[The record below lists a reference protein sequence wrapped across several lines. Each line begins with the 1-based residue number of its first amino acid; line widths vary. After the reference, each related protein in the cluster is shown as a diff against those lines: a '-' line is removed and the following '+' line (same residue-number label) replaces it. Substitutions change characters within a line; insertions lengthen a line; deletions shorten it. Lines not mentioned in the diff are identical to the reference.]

1 MPRVRTRLIG
11 RSLVGGAAAFAKAVV
26 AARARCGMFAAHLFQ
41 APQAP
46 HHRATR
52 AGLHIFAH
60 IPAHVARD
68 AAATWIHQARQ
79 SNTTRTT
86 TSAAA
91 NGLTTAATARRSR
104 TMDRQN
110 NIHLQLITGSIVDRR
125 TLSRPRWQL
134 PRWKTAGHERF
145 RTITVCPL
153 RAWAHKRTCCA
164 LPALPGPDV
173 TTVTRTRGL
182 CSRRT
187 VLRSDQSFQVS
198 SLDCPGSISTLSSQP
213 REPEARGG
221 GLS

>member
-11 RSLVGGAAAFAKAVV
+11 RGLVGGAAAFAKAVV
-26 AARARCGMFAAHLFQ
+26 AARARCRMFAAHLFQ

-86 TSAAA
+86 TSAAT

-110 NIHLQLITGSIVDRR
+110 NIHLQLITASIVDRR
-125 TLSRPRWQL
+125 TLSRPRW
-134 PRWKTAGHERF
+134 KTAGHAEQPERF

-173 TTVTRTRGL
+173 TTVTRTRGR
-182 CSRRT
+182 SRT
-187 VLRSDQSFQVS
+187 VLRLKIRSDSVFSSFF
-198 SLDCPGSISTLSSQP
+198 T
-213 REPEARGG
+213 
-221 GLS
+221 